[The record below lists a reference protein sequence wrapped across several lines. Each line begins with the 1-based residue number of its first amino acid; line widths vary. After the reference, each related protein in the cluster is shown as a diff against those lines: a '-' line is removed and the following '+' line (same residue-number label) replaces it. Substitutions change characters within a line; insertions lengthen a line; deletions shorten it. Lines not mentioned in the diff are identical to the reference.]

1 MNVLIT
7 ICGRAGSK
15 GAKNKN
21 FRLFLGKPLIY
32 YTIKSAK
39 LFKENSLDLKV
50 DICVN
55 SDNLIAKEIAEK
67 EKVFFIE
74 RPSELAMDKTPKV
87 DAIRDVLIKMEK
99 EKGKEYD
106 YVIDLDITAPLR
118 KIKDIRNALEKTVKT
133 KSDVVFSVV
142 PARRN
147 PYFNMVEKD
156 KKGKIVFSKPAAYTC
171 RQDAPEVYD
180 MNASIYCYDRNT
192 LVDVSKDPF
201 DEKIDVIIMSEVYV
215 VDIDHE
221 EDFNVMECLVKNYYK
236 DEFKEIFEK

>member
-1 MNVLIT
+1 MEVLIT

-39 LFKENSLDLKV
+39 LLKKNSTDLKI
-50 DICVN
+50 DICIN
-55 SDNLIAKEIAEK
+55 SDNLIAKEIAE
-67 EKVFFIE
+67 EEEVAFIE
-74 RPSELAMDKTPKV
+74 RPSGLAMDKTPKV

-99 EKGKEYD
+99 IKNKKYD

-118 KIKDIRNALEKTVKT
+118 KIQDIRNAFEKIVSTGV
-133 KSDVVFSVV
+133 DVVFSVV

-147 PYFNMVEKD
+147 PYFNMVERD
-156 KKGKIVFSKPAAYTC
+156 EKGRIVFSKPVLYTC

-192 LVDVSKDPF
+192 LADVSKDPF
-201 DEKIDVIIMSEVYV
+201 NEKMEIIIMPEVYV

-236 DEFKEIFEK
+236 DKFKEIF